1 MHTKKLDMERLR
13 DHVYEFDN
21 LVIGGTLQ
29 AVLFAYSK
37 SLPLLFIKAKVPLM
51 FEQTECLLFKGSC
64 KTDLWH
70 RLVAILS
77 LGGLIPFSSKINTL
91 RITGKNHAEAYS
103 DNRRFLIKFNKLSIF
118 DEEGIA
124 GLEPP
129 VFTANKRY
137 KVYDWLTNRGMSK
150 HDLEEIQSD
159 DLFVKKVLFYK
170 STRKGAQRTTKDIL
184 AVSELSEE
192 QFFNLEYSENF
203 ARLKAIR
210 MMKDAGLRGYSNGYS
225 KIKKALQYYAIA
237 VEHDKREFQILGRDV
252 YKSSATLEH
261 HIIGEKEIEQVVL
274 ATHLEVI
281 DKQL

>member
-1 MHTKKLDMERLR
+1 MERLR

-37 SLPLLFIKAKVPLM
+37 SLPLLFINPKVPLM
-51 FEQTECLLFKGSC
+51 FEKTECLLFKGSY
-64 KTDLWH
+64 KIDLWH

-77 LGGLIPFSSKINTL
+77 LSGLLPFSNKINSL
-91 RITGKNHAEAYS
+91 RITGKNDAQAYS

-118 DEEGIA
+118 DEEGLV

-129 VFTANKRY
+129 VFVAQKTY
-137 KVYDWLTNRGMSK
+137 KVYDWLTNRGMSR
-150 HDLEEIQSD
+150 HDLKEINSD
-159 DLFVKKVLFYK
+159 EPFVQKVLFYK
-170 STRKGAQRTTKDIL
+170 SNRKGAQRTTKDVI

-192 QFFNLEYSENF
+192 QFFDLDYSENF

-225 KIKKALQYYAIA
+225 KIKNALQYYAISI
-237 VEHDKREFQILGRDV
+237 EHDKREFEIVGRDI
-252 YKSSATLEH
+252 YKNTSILEH
-261 HIIGEKEIEQVVL
+261 HIINEKEIEQVAL